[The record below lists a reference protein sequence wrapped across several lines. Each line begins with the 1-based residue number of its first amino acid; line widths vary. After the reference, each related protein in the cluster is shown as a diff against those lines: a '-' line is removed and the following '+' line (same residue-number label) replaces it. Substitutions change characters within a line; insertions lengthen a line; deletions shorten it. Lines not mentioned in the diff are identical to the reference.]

1 MCECFAS
8 MYVHTMYMP
17 GAHGGSKSALD
28 PLLTGIVAV
37 LKVSGHVCRC
47 QESNLGPPQKKRPLT
62 THPFLHSKD

>member
-37 LKVSGHVCRC
+37 LKVSGHVGAR
-47 QESNLGPPQKKRPLT
+47 SRTWALHKR
-62 THPFLHSKD
+62 KDP